1 MRLIRNL
8 ALVVLT
14 LLWSLP
20 MATAAE
26 VELRQHARSQGL
38 VDVVGFIETVTTI
51 RQRGKLPDRYVT
63 KAEAQ
68 KLGWRPGEDLC
79 DSARGRSI
87 GGDRFG
93 NRERRLP
100 EKKGR
105 KYFEADL
112 DFACGKRGAKRLVWS
127 DDGLMY
133 TTVDHYDSFQQVP
146 K

>member
-1 MRLIRNL
+1 MRLVRNL
-8 ALVVLT
+8 LLVLMALV
-14 LLWSLP
+14 W
-20 MATAAE
+20 AAPPSSAGE
-26 VELRQHARSQGL
+26 AEIRGHARAQGL
-38 VDVVGFIETVTTI
+38 VDVAGFVDAVVTV
-51 RQRGKLPDRYVT
+51 RQRSKLPDRFLT

-112 DFACGKRGAKRLVWS
+112 DFACGKRGPKRLVWS
-127 DDGLMY
+127 DDGLMF